1 MERNSKVYENIPVV
15 PLRGL
20 VVLPGELLHF
30 DAGRQGSI
38 KALTAAGEKDNLVF
52 LTSQK
57 DVRKND
63 VGEEDI
69 YRIGTICRIRQTLN
83 LPGDT
88 MRVLVYGICR
98 ARFTN
103 IRMEGYLTA
112 DAISLDPPS
121 YDETE
126 AEALRRRL
134 ASALGE
140 FAALSAKL
148 SADTAETIS
157 HTADVGAF
165 ADAVAN
171 VTLGKTEQ
179 RQQVLECFHVP
190 ERLRTALS
198 LVLDEIEILRVDRR
212 ISQEVKRRVDKN
224 QKEYYLREQIKA
236 IRAELGETEQTEA
249 DAFLEKLAAKAMPD
263 ELREKLKKEIG
274 RFRELPAGSHEQPQM
289 RNYIECMLDLP
300 WVEESEDNL
309 ELAHAREVLD
319 ADHYG
324 LEKVKERILEHL
336 AVARLTGKVTGQ
348 IICFVGPPGVGKTS
362 VSESIAKAI
371 GRKFVRMS
379 LGGIHDE
386 AEIRGHRRTYIGAM
400 PGRIIAAMREAGT
413 VNPVLL
419 FDEIDK
425 LTSDMRGDPAS
436 AMLEVLDS
444 AQNHA
449 FRDHFLEVTYDL
461 SKVMFITTANST
473 DTIPRPLLDRMEVIE
488 VPSYLENEKREIAKR
503 HLLPKQMEKHGLKR
517 SMLNVPDETMAELIR
532 GYTREAGV
540 RSLERTLAKVCRK
553 AACEIGEGK
562 TRVRLTTQR
571 MKDYLGP
578 VRYLD
583 TASHREDLVGVVNG
597 LAWTSVGGELLEVE
611 VQAVP
616 GSGQVLLTGKL
627 GDVMQESARA
637 ALTYIKAHAQAFG
650 ITAALD
656 KQDIHVH
663 VPEGAVPKD
672 GPSAGITMMTAI
684 TSALTGI
691 PAKANVAMTGEIT
704 LRGRVLP
711 IGGLREKLLAAA
723 RAGMSAVI
731 IPEENKKDLHEVPEE
746 VRDALKITFAKDAMQ
761 VLSAALKRMPKPQ
774 AQHEEAVMPLHVN
787 VQGQPGAIQ

>member
-1 MERNSKVYENIPVV
+1 METNSRVYEHIPVV

-30 DAGRQGSI
+30 DAGRQGSV
-38 KALTAAGEKDNLVF
+38 KALAAAAEQESLVF

-57 DVRKND
+57 DMRKNE
-63 VGEEDI
+63 VGRDDI
-69 YRIGTICRIRQTLN
+69 YRIGTLCRIRQVLN

-88 MRVLVYGICR
+88 KRVLVHGICR
-98 ARFTN
+98 ARFTSL
-103 IRMEGYLTA
+103 EHGEYLTA
-112 DAISLDPPS
+112 DVVSLDAPP
-121 YDETE
+121 YDTAE
-126 AEALRRRL
+126 AEALHRRL
-134 ASALGE
+134 ADAFKEYAS
-140 FAALSAKL
+140 LSTKL
-148 SADTAETIS
+148 TADTAESVLRTE
-157 HTADVGAF
+157 DPGAF

-171 VTLGKTEQ
+171 VTLAKAEK
-179 RQQVLECFHVP
+179 RQQVLECFQVP
-190 ERLRTALS
+190 ERLRETLTM
-198 LVLDEIEILRVDRR
+198 VLAEIEILRADRR

-224 QKEYYLREQIKA
+224 QKEYYLREQIRA
-236 IRAELGETEQTEA
+236 IRAELGETEQNDA
-249 DAFLEKLAAKAMPD
+249 DEFAQRLSQKPMPD
-263 ELREKLKKEIG
+263 ALREKLKKEIE
-274 RFRELPAGSHEQPQM
+274 RYRALPSGSHEQPPL
-289 RNYIECMLDLP
+289 RSYIECMLDLP
-300 WVEESEDNL
+300 WEETTKDDL
-309 ELAHAREVLD
+309 DLVHARAVLD
-319 ADHYG
+319 AEHYG
-324 LEKVKERILEHL
+324 LEKVKERIIEHL

-362 VSESIAKAI
+362 VSESIARAL

-400 PGRIIAAMREAGT
+400 PGRVIAAMRQAGT

-444 AQNHA
+444 AQNYA
-449 FRDHFLEVTYDL
+449 FRDHFIEEPYDL

-503 HLLPKQMEKHGLKR
+503 HLLPKQMEKHGLKKG
-517 SMLNVPDETMAELIR
+517 MLSIPDDVMGALIR
-532 GYTREAGV
+532 GYTRESGV
-540 RSLERTLAKVCRK
+540 RTLERTLAKICRK

-562 TRVRLTTQR
+562 ARVRLTHQR
-571 MKDYLGP
+571 MAEYLGP
-578 VRYLD
+578 ERYLD
-583 TASHREDLVGVVNG
+583 LGAHKEDLVGVVNG

-611 VQAVP
+611 VQVVP

-637 ALTYIKAHAQAFG
+637 ALTFLKAHGEMLGLPAQ
-650 ITAALD
+650 LD
-656 KQDIHVH
+656 KKDIHVH

-684 TSALTGI
+684 ASALTGI
-691 PAKANVAMTGEIT
+691 PARADVAMTGEIT

-711 IGGLREKLLAAA
+711 IGGLREKLLAAS
-723 RAGMSAVI
+723 RAGMREVI
-731 IPEENKKDLHEVPEE
+731 IPAENRKDLFEVPEE
-746 VRDALKITFAKDAMQ
+746 VRSALKVTYAQDAMQ
-761 VLSAALKRMPKPQ
+761 VLGTALTRMPGADTAGEVLPLGAA
-774 AQHEEAVMPLHVN
+774 AQHR
-787 VQGQPGAIQ
+787 PGAIQ